1 MIEKA
6 YDRKCWLFHVKT
18 LHCAQLISIRLLHT
32 IRHFYGR
39 FMLGHQKKCK
49 SKSKPSENVDFQSS
63 IQPL

>member
-1 MIEKA
+1 M
-6 YDRKCWLFHVKT
+6 RKEGNIFI
-18 LHCAQLISIRLLHT
+18 AQLISIQLLHT